1 MSSIRLGDR
10 MINVK
15 CVAVGDGLVG
25 KSSLLLR
32 YSTNEFSTD
41 YMPTTVFDHVSN
53 NRAVSCSATFSS

>member
-1 MSSIRLGDR
+1 

-41 YMPTTVFDHVSN
+41 YIPTTVFDHVSN
-53 NRAVSCSATFSS
+53 NHAVSCSVTCCC